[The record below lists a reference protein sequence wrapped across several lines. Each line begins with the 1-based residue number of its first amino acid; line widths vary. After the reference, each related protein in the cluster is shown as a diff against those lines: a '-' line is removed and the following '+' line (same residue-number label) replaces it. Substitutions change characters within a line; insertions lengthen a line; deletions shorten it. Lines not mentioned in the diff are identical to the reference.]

1 MYAVIRTGGKQVR
14 VAKGDVIQIERFPKK
29 TFVKGDALELPEVL
43 AVGDGDTLR
52 LGSPL
57 VAGKSVTG
65 EIVRHTRSRKLVIF
79 KKRKRKKYRR
89 RGNHRQWF
97 TDVRVSAF

>member
-1 MYAVIRTGGKQVR
+1 MYAIVKVGGLQFKATPNEIIRVPLLEEEVGKSVTFDQVLLWS
-14 VAKGDVIQIERFPKK
+14 D
-29 TFVKGDALELPEVL
+29 
-43 AVGDGDTLR
+43 DTNTTI
-52 LGSPL
+52 GSPL

-89 RGNHRQWF
+89 RGSHRQWF
-97 TDVRVSAF
+97 TDVRVAAF